1 MRVAAN
7 SSAAE
12 GRRLAACVE
21 GGVPI
26 ATVSRVSATASRPG
40 RTRDSLARLARYT
53 LVRLVTLLIAV
64 VVAVYL
70 TILIANMGG
79 YVDEI
84 RRAQIREAVGIALSA
99 DPGFALLG
107 DEERR
112 KVWEQTV
119 AIEEES
125 LGLHLPFG
133 VRSLMYLRNALT
145 LDLGMSERLFSDS
158 GSRTVRLILLERLP
172 PTLYLFATADLLL
185 FFGSVFFA
193 LYLSQRYGSL
203 LDRLAVALAPTS
215 AAPAWFYGI
224 ILIVVFAAA
233 LRLLPFGGMV
243 AVPPPADR
251 WAYALSLLEHLILPV
266 TAVLSSAIFLAVYY
280 WRTFFLIH
288 SREDYVEMARA
299 KGLPSAMIERRHI
312 LRPTLPAIVTSFA
325 LTVIDV
331 WMGAIVLETVFNW
344 PGIGRLIFQ
353 AIGMFDT
360 PVLVGAVVIY
370 AYLLAVT
377 VFVLDIVYAVL
388 DPRVLI
394 EGRKAG

>member
-1 MRVAAN
+1 MAIVARA
-7 SSAAE
+7 S
-12 GRRLAACVE
+12 
-21 GGVPI
+21 
-26 ATVSRVSATASRPG
+26 ASRAAG
-40 RTRDSLARLARYT
+40 TRETFGRLARYT
-53 LVRLVTLLIAV
+53 VIRLVTLLLAV

-84 RRAQIREAVGIALSA
+84 RRAQIREAVGIALFQ
-99 DPGFALLG
+99 DPNFALLG
-107 DEERR
+107 DEARR
-112 KVWEQTV
+112 AIYDQTV
-119 AIEEES
+119 ALEEER
-125 LGLHLPFG
+125 LGLHEPFWL
-133 VRSLMYLRNALT
+133 RSLVFLRNALT
-145 LDLGMSERLFSDS
+145 LDLGMSEQVFSDS

-172 PTLYLFATADLLL
+172 PTLYLFATADLIL
-185 FFGSVFFA
+185 FFGAVFIA

-203 LDRLAVALAPTS
+203 LDRVMIALAPTS

-224 ILIVVFAAA
+224 FLIVIFAAI
-233 LRLLPFGGMV
+233 LRVLPFGGMV
-243 AVPPPADR
+243 AVPPPDDR
-251 WAYALSLLEHLILPV
+251 WAYALSLLRHMVLPV
-266 TAVLSSAIFLAVYY
+266 TAIISSAIFLAVYY

-299 KGLPSAMIERRHI
+299 KGLPSALIERRHI
-312 LRPTLPAIVTSFA
+312 LRPALPAIVTSFA

-353 AIGMFDT
+353 AIGMYDT

-377 VFVLDIVYAVL
+377 VFVLDIVYAML
-388 DPRVLI
+388 DPRVLV
-394 EGRKAG
+394 EGRKPA

>member
-1 MRVAAN
+1 M
-7 SSAAE
+7 
-12 GRRLAACVE
+12 
-21 GGVPI
+21 
-26 ATVSRVSATASRPG
+26 ATAPPVSEARAAA
-40 RTRDSLARLARYT
+40 TRETLVRLARYT
-53 LVRLVTLLIAV
+53 SVRLTTLLFAV

-84 RRAQIREAVGIALSA
+84 RRAQIREAVSIALFA
-99 DPGFALLG
+99 DLDFALLG

-112 KVWEQTV
+112 AIYDQMV
-119 AIEEES
+119 ALEEER
-125 LGLHLPFG
+125 LGLHEPFWL
-133 VRSLMYLRNALT
+133 RSVTFLRNALT
-145 LDLGMSERLFSDS
+145 LDLGMSEQLLSDS

-172 PTLYLFATADLLL
+172 PTLYLFATADLIL
-185 FFGSVFFA
+185 FFGAVFIA

-203 LDRLAVALAPTS
+203 LDRLTVALAPTS

-224 ILIVVFAAA
+224 FLIVIFAAL
-233 LRLLPFGGMV
+233 LRVLPFGGMV

-251 WAYALSLLEHLILPV
+251 WAYALSLLEHLVLPV
-266 TAVLSSAIFLAVYY
+266 TAIVSSAIFLAVYY

-299 KGLPSAMIERRHI
+299 KGLPSAVIERRHI

-325 LTVIDV
+325 LTIIDV

-353 AIGMFDT
+353 AIGMYDT

-370 AYLLAVT
+370 AYMLAVT
-377 VFVLDIVYAVL
+377 VFVLDIAYAIL

-394 EGRKAG
+394 EGRKTA